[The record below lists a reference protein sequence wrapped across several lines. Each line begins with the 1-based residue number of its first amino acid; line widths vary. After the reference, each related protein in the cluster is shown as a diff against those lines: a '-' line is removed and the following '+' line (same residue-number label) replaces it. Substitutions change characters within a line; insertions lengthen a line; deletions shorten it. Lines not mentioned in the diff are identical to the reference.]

1 MDFDDVSYD
10 DHADLI
16 YDLAAQLVAHLRNY
30 LSEDDARNVLIYHQR
45 QIARFVHAQMQ
56 EHQWEKAGGYTAIVS
71 KGFTQLKGS
80 AFTKNADEPI
90 YDFRQT
96 VEDKSRIAQM
106 LFGGFVRCLY
116 TVQKFQSDAERKLAI
131 ILDRESQKWCKPASG
146 QFRIFY
152 KAGADE
158 SEYVPDFVA
167 ETGDRIYL
175 LESKAS
181 NAMNDADVQAKKEA
195 AVTWCAHATKHSIE
209 NGGKP
214 WSYLLIPHD
223 AIAENMTLNGL
234 AGTFTIVN

>member
-1 MDFDDVSYD
+1 
-10 DHADLI
+10 
-16 YDLAAQLVAHLRNY
+16 
-30 LSEDDARNVLIYHQR
+30 
-45 QIARFVHAQMQ
+45 MQ

-106 LFGGFVRCLY
+106 VFGGFQRCLN
-116 TVQKFQSDAERKLAI
+116 TVQKFQSDTERKLAV
-131 ILDRESQKWCKPASG
+131 ILDRESRKWFKPAND
-146 QFRIFY
+146 QLRIFY
-152 KAGADE
+152 KDVTDE

-167 ETGDRIYL
+167 ETGERIYL

-181 NAMNDADVQAKKEA
+181 NAMDDADVQAKKEA
-195 AVTWCAHATKHSIE
+195 AVTWCEYATKHSIE

-223 AIAENMTLNGL
+223 AIAENMTLKGL
-234 AGTFTIVN
+234 AGGFTVSI